1 MKKLLKIYDK
11 MASFLASIAIDK
23 WLHFIFGIVI
33 AAVSFFLFDIKVCIA
48 PVIVAAIVKECIDE
62 VRYGGADLADFAYT
76 VVGGAIFQLLCLF

>member
-1 MKKLLKIYDK
+1 MKKLLKLYDDV
-11 MASFLASIAIDK
+11 ASFLAGIAIDK

-33 AAVSFFLFDIKVCIA
+33 AAVSFFLLDMKACIA

-76 VVGGAIFQLLCLF
+76 VAGGAIIQLLCLF